1 MEGLDKYLTNEP
13 NMTEPKNKVGA
24 PKKDYTT
31 RTVSERV
38 LSEYHEV
45 AKAKIKKV
53 LKPYKPKK

>member
-1 MEGLDKYLTNEP
+1 MKEGSIN
-13 NMTEPKNKVGA
+13 KNKVGA

-38 LSEYHEV
+38 LSQYHEV